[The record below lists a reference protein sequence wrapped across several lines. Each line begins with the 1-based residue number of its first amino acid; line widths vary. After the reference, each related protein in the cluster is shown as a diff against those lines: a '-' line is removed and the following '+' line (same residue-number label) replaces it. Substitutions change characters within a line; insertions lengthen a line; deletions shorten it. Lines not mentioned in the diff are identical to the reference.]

1 MVTKEKHVSITQ
13 AEWEIMKVVWANDSV
28 TSRFVLG
35 VLGDTMEWSMS
46 TVKTLLARL
55 VDKEYLTTQ
64 KNGKQFIYEA
74 LVNEEVAVNT
84 LLEQDLDK
92 ICQKKKGRMIYQ
104 LIEEQEL
111 SEQDI
116 DNLVDLLTVKK
127 RNAPKKLACNCVVGQ
142 CNCHK

>member
-28 TSRFVLG
+28 TSRFVLD

-55 VDKEYLTTQ
+55 VDKDYLTTQ

-74 LVNEEVAVNT
+74 SVNEEVAINN

-92 ICQKKKGRMIYQ
+92 ICQKKKGRMLYH
-104 LIEEQEL
+104 LIDEQEL

-116 DNLVDLLTVKK
+116 EDLVDLLMVKK
-127 RNAPKKLACNCVVGQ
+127 GSAPKEVACNCVVGQ